1 MKKVI
6 AVLIALAMVLSMSV
20 MSFAAFNGVKSPA
33 DILLEN
39 NIPEND
45 YESVWNNAIAL
56 GPDQLLDMD
65 NFWKF
70 IAVHKAVKE
79 QNIYASTDGYLLNWT
94 EAWKAYTTYVA
105 SQLGTDASGAAQEIV
120 AIVQGGYVPVG
131 DVISIVGQAIMG
143 GIGGDGNEGDL
154 SGIISD
160 LIDKITNGGNAEG
173 QVTSEAYVD
182 ELVELLKANTSFEDI
197 TKKIGEDLA
206 SGKIVVKQ
214 IPEITSG
221 LRAKIEA
228 GELDDN
234 ETVQKIVTFLEGLG
248 NALPDIKDP
257 SLPDITLPSV
267 SLPDFSDIT
276 LPGGDDNSALGGFVD
291 VILGIIGTISDIFNP
306 DKDDDPPSGGDDDP
320 PFDDGD
326 GDNFGDVD
334 GNDPGDDD
342 GTTDPIPD
350 TGDVSF
356 VAVAAV
362 AAVAG
367 VAFVLTRKKSD
378 AE

>member
-20 MSFAAFNGVKSPA
+20 MAFAGFKEVLSPA
-33 DILLEN
+33 DICDNQKDYDKAATVDGWDINDVVNFSWYIELRAKMKAQGIYEDEN
-39 NIPEND
+39 GNLMAWND
-45 YESVWNNAIAL
+45 AWAAYYNYVLSNASED
-56 GPDQLLDMD
+56 PQ
-65 NFWKF
+65 
-70 IAVHKAVKE
+70 
-79 QNIYASTDGYLLNWT
+79 
-94 EAWKAYTTYVA
+94 VA
-105 SQLGTDASGAAQEIV
+105 ITEIV
-120 AIVQGGYVPVG
+120 GSITSEYVSAG
-131 DVISIVGQAIMG
+131 DAISIIGNFIMG
-143 GIGGDGNEGDL
+143 GTGGDGQTGDL

-306 DKDDDPPSGGDDDP
+306 DKDDDDPPSGGDDDP
-320 PFDDGD
+320 PFDGGD

>member
-1 MKKVI
+1 MKKII

-20 MSFAAFNGVKSPA
+20 MAFAQYNGVKSPA
-33 DILLEN
+33 DIATSQAEYD
-39 NIPEND
+39 EAVD
-45 YESVWNNAIAL
+45 ATW
-56 GPDQLLDMD
+56 QLDDPANWFTIIERRQAMSD
-65 NFWKF
+65 
-70 IAVHKAVKE
+70 AG
-79 QNIYASTDGYLLNWT
+79 IYTKDDGSFMYWAD
-94 EAWKAYTTYVA
+94 AWKAYCAYVA
-105 SQLGTDASGAAQEIV
+105 SAIPSDAQGAMAELINVIQ
-120 AIVQGGYVPVG
+120 AGYVSAG
-131 DVISIVGQAIMG
+131 DVIAIVGQTIMG
-143 GIGGDGNEGDL
+143 GGGDGQTGDL
-154 SGIISD
+154 SGFISD

-248 NALPDIKDP
+248 NALPDINDP
-257 SLPDITLPSV
+257 SLPDVTLPSI

-306 DKDDDPPSGGDDDP
+306 DKDDDDPPISGGEGDP
-320 PFDDGD
+320 GFDGEDGD
-326 GDNFGDVD
+326 DFGDLD

>member
-1 MKKVI
+1 MKKII

-20 MSFAAFNGVKSPA
+20 MAFAGFKEVLSPA
-33 DILLEN
+33 DICDNQKDYDKAATVDGWDINDVVNFSWYIKLRATMESQGIYEDEN
-39 NIPEND
+39 GNLM
-45 YESVWNNAIAL
+45 VWNDAWAAYYNYVLSNASED
-56 GPDQLLDMD
+56 PQ
-65 NFWKF
+65 
-70 IAVHKAVKE
+70 
-79 QNIYASTDGYLLNWT
+79 
-94 EAWKAYTTYVA
+94 VA
-105 SQLGTDASGAAQEIV
+105 ITEIV
-120 AIVQGGYVPVG
+120 GSITSEYVSPGDAISMIGN
-131 DVISIVGQAIMG
+131 SIMG

-221 LRAKIEA
+221 LSAKIEA

-257 SLPDITLPSV
+257 SLPDITLPSI

-320 PFDDGD
+320 PFDGGD

-334 GNDPGDDD
+334 GNDPGDDN